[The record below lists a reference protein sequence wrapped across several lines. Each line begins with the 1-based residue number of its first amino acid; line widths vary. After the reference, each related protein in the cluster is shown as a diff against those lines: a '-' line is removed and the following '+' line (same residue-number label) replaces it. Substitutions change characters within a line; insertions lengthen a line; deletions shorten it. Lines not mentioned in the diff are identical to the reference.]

1 MKDYYNILGI
11 QPNASEDEIRQAYK
25 RLAMKH
31 HPDRGGDQAQFQE
44 VQEAHSVLTDPQK
57 RQQWE
62 QQRAFSQGGHPGNF
76 GFSFNFGPD
85 INDIINQF
93 HGGTFFGQG
102 FQRPARN
109 RDIKTVMDLD
119 LASTLDPQ
127 TKFVEIRDQLHNV
140 RTVQVNVP
148 RGVQSG
154 MQMRFP
160 GHGDHTNKSVPAG
173 DLYVEFRLRGHPDF
187 RVDGINLIRSL
198 RINAID
204 AILGKDITVIGL
216 DGRTFD
222 VKIPAATQ
230 PNTNLALSQQGL
242 YDINSQRRGDLILE
256 VQIEI
261 PSRVTAQQLERLSG
275 LN

>member
-1 MKDYYNILGI
+1 MKDYYNILGL
-11 QPNASEDEIRQAYK
+11 QPTASEDEIRQAYK

-62 QQRAFSQGGHPGNF
+62 HQRAFGQAGPHGNF
-76 GFSFNFGPD
+76 GFHFNFGPD

-109 RDIKTVMDLD
+109 RDIKTLMDID

-127 TKFVEIRDQLHNV
+127 TKFVEIKDQHHNV

-160 GHGDHTNKSVPAG
+160 GHGDHSNKSAAPG
-173 DLYVEFRLRGHPDF
+173 DLYVEFRLRPHPDF
-187 RVDGINLIRSL
+187 RVDGINLIKTL
-198 RINAID
+198 RVNAID
-204 AILGKDITVIGL
+204 AILGQDITVTGL
-216 DGRTFD
+216 DNRMFD
-222 VKIPAATQ
+222 VKIPPATQ
-230 PNTNLALSQQGL
+230 PNTNLALAQQGL
-242 YDINSQRRGDLILE
+242 YDINSQRRGDLVLE
-256 VQIEI
+256 IIIDV
-261 PSRVTAQQLERLSG
+261 PKRVTAQQLERLAG

>member
-1 MKDYYNILGI
+1 MKDYYNILGV
-11 QPNASEDEIRQAYK
+11 QPNASEDEIRTAYK

-44 VQEAHSVLTDPQK
+44 VQEAHSVLTDPN
-57 RQQWE
+57 RRAQWE
-62 QQRAFSQGGHPGNF
+62 QQRQFGHGHPNGNF

-85 INDIINQF
+85 INDIFNQF

-109 RDIKTVMDLD
+109 RDIKTIMDLD
-119 LASTLDPQ
+119 LASTLDQQ
-127 TKFVEIRDQLHNV
+127 TKFVEIRDQMHNI

-160 GHGDHTNKSVPAG
+160 GHGDHTNKSAAPG
-173 DLYVEFRLRGHPDF
+173 DLYVEFRLRPHPDF
-187 RVDGINLIRSL
+187 RIEGVNLIRTI
-198 RINAID
+198 RINAVD
-204 AILGKDITVIGL
+204 AILGQDLTVTGV
-216 DGRTFD
+216 DGRVFE
-222 VKIPAATQ
+222 VKIPPATQ

-242 YDINSQRRGDLILE
+242 YDINSQQRGDLVLE

-261 PSRVTAQQLERLSG
+261 PRRVTQQQLERLAG